1 MCSEISWR
9 EEMGTLAFPLRV
21 EAVRPVWGLGWPWR
35 KLAAKEI
42 LAGSAL
48 VTRCSAEATAGRV
61 LGSCQWRLILVNL
74 KEVFGKVSG
83 GMCN

>member
-1 MCSEISWR
+1 
-9 EEMGTLAFPLRV
+9 MGTLAFPLRV

-42 LAGSAL
+42 LAGSGS
-48 VTRCSAEATAGRV
+48 VTRCSAEATTGRV
-61 LGSCQWRLILVNL
+61 LGGHQRRLTLVNL

-83 GMCN
+83 GVCN